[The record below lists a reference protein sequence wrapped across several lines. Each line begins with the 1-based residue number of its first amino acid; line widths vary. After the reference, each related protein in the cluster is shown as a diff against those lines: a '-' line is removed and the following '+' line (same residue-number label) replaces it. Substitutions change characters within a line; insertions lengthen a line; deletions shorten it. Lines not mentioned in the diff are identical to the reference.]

1 MFRITPVGFLL
12 TLLTSNAFAT
22 DYYVD
27 VTNGND
33 GAVGTSPTSAWRTL
47 THASTAA
54 AAGSGHTIH
63 VAPGTYSPASGEV
76 FPLEFRLQ
84 SLVSS
89 GDSTN
94 TIVDANGAIAVMNMI
109 NVPATPVPGGLT
121 ELRGVTLRNA
131 SVGIYAYYSWNALTC
146 RLEDVVLESCSQQG
160 LYASCGA
167 FIGSGSSV
175 HFQFDRVIAAFCGAG
190 ARIDATAGTSS
201 IDAVDS
207 TFSSDTYG
215 VQLSGGSSLNASF
228 SRCRFTSNASY
239 GLWATPTQN
248 GTLDLEVSDSLFA
261 QNGIGYATTTGIG
274 SLATAGVRLRRC
286 TFTQNG
292 TIGIQSKGGPTPA
305 FVSTTLDGVLA
316 WGNGVDLDA
325 TNVVR
330 NAFSQIG
337 GADPLFRDAPN
348 GDYRVL
354 FGSPVVDVGD
364 PAVLP
369 GTLDLDSVPR
379 SIDGDLDT
387 IERADVGA
395 FEFRTLE
402 VESTGSLTS
411 PLRIDAWGSA
421 GSTATVYFSRIAPVG
436 PTSTPFGEI
445 DMPQGQ
451 YALLLSMPVGPN
463 PPGSF
468 TRNIPPNPLLI
479 GRTFS
484 FQARTTSPVAPSG
497 AAWTNVQAVTF
508 VP

>member
-1 MFRITPVGFLL
+1 MRHVLPLAF
-12 TLLTSNAFAT
+12 TLLFSPWSARAT

-27 VTNGND
+27 VNGGND
-33 GAVGTSPTSAWRTL
+33 GALGTHPTTAWRTL
-47 THASTAA
+47 THAATATPPGSTNV
-54 AAGSGHTIH
+54 IH
-63 VAPGTYSPASGEV
+63 VAPGVYSAATGEV
-76 FPLEFRLQ
+76 FPIAFHMQE
-84 SLVSS
+84 LVSS
-89 GDSTN
+89 EGAAH
-94 TIVDANGAIAVMNMI
+94 TILDGTGTTSILDMI
-109 NVPATPVPGGLT
+109 NTPSTLVPGGLT
-121 ELRGVTLRNA
+121 TLRGFRLRNA
-131 SVGIYAYYSWNALTC
+131 TMGVYAFYSWSTLTC
-146 RLEDVVLESCSQQG
+146 HIEDVWFDSCSQQG

-175 HFQFDRVIAAFCGAG
+175 HFRFDRVIAAFCGAG

-201 IDAVDS
+201 IEAVDS
-207 TFSSDTYG
+207 TFSGGTYG
-215 VQLSGGSSLNASF
+215 VLLSGGSSLNASF
-228 SRCRFTSNASY
+228 SRCRFTSNAGY

-248 GTLDLEVSDSLFA
+248 GTLDLEVTDSLFA

-274 SLATAGVRLRRC
+274 SLATAAVRLRRC
-286 TFTQNG
+286 TSAQNG

-330 NAFSQIG
+330 NTFSQIG
-337 GADPLFRDAPN
+337 GADPLFRDASN

-354 FGSPVVDVGD
+354 FGSPVVDAGD
-364 PAVLP
+364 PAVP
-369 GTLDLDSVPR
+369 VGTLDLDSVPR

-411 PLRIDAWGSA
+411 PLRVDAWGSA
-421 GSTATVYFSRIAPVG
+421 GATATVYFSRVAPVG

-445 DMPQGQ
+445 DMPPGQ
-451 YALLLSMPVGPN
+451 FALLLAMPAGPN